1 MNSRAKNEALL
12 KKRVDRDDNSP
23 AANTQTTKK
32 FRPMFRPASVLL
44 KNKPVSSS
52 LASSAP
58 PRNLCLDLVEE
69 SFEEEEDEAQMF
81 LTPYSVNVAEEVK
94 EEEKGKIHKRAQ
106 MALAPCSVNA
116 AEEVKEEN
124 VESYFLADA
133 KLMLGFEDDV

>member
-1 MNSRAKNEALL
+1 
-12 KKRVDRDDNSP
+12 
-23 AANTQTTKK
+23 
-32 FRPMFRPASVLL
+32 
-44 KNKPVSSS
+44 
-52 LASSAP
+52 
-58 PRNLCLDLVEE
+58 LDLVEE